1 MFNLEELAKV
11 DLNNGPF
18 IVRIVKAEADGTQVF
33 KRITRF
39 ESVEKAR
46 DYLHLGAT
54 ALATA
59 EGFTILKIE
68 PEYLSYTD
76 TKGYKLCLTIQFE
89 SSVTK

>member
-1 MFNLEELAKV
+1 MFNLEELANV

-18 IVRIVKAEADGTQVF
+18 IVRIVKAESNGDQVF

-39 ESVEKAR
+39 ETIEGAR
-46 DYLHLGAT
+46 DYLHAGAT

-59 EGFTILKIE
+59 EGYTLLKIE

-76 TKGYKLCLTIQFE
+76 TKGYKLCLPIQFE